1 VASVAVAAGGRI
13 HYILAPL
20 QMPLALVTGGAV
32 RVGRAISLALGRAG
46 YDVVVHCRTSVD
58 EAEAVHAEL
67 TALGRRCH
75 VEPEDLATPE
85 GPAALARRVSAA
97 HPALDLLVLSAA
109 AYEHRDFALVRPE
122 HLERQLQVNLK
133 APFFLLQGLLP
144 ALRQA
149 PAPSVVAITDMAV
162 THAYTTSHFF
172 SHYLASK
179 AALAQLVRTWALELG
194 PQVRVNA
201 VAPGPVAFAAE
212 TTSAQ
217 RSEILARVPLR
228 REGRP
233 EDVAQAVVF
242 LAQAPYVTGHSLVV
256 DGGLSI
262 A

>member
-1 VASVAVAAGGRI
+1 VGVAARDGIG
-13 HYILAPL
+13 YTQALV
-20 QMPLALVTGGAV
+20 MPLALVTGGAV
-32 RVGRAISLALGRAG
+32 RVGRAISLALARAG
-46 YDVVVHCRTSVD
+46 YDLVVHCRASVS
-58 EAEAVHAEL
+58 EAEVVRAEL
-67 TALGRRCH
+67 GALGRRCF
-75 VEPEDLATPE
+75 VEAQDLAQPE
-85 GPAALARRVSAA
+85 GASALARRVAAA

-109 AYEHRDFALVRPE
+109 VYEHRAFELVRPE
-122 HLERQLQVNLK
+122 HLERQLRVNVE
-133 APFFLLQGLLP
+133 APYFLLQGLLP

-179 AALAQLVRTWALELG
+179 AALAQLVRAWALELG
-194 PQVRVNA
+194 PRVRVNA
-201 VAPGPVAFAAE
+201 VAPGPVAMAAE
-212 TTSAQ
+212 TTSGQ
-217 RSEILARVPLR
+217 RADILARVPLG

-233 EDVAQAVVF
+233 EDVAQAVLF